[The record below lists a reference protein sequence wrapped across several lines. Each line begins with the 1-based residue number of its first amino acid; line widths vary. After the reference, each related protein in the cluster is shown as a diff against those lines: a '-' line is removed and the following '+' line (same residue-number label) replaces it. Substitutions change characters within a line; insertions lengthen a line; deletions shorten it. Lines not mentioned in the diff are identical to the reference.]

1 MATLH
6 KRSGVFFAVLGS
18 GLLTLIIAFSNLTD
32 YSTNFEFVKHVLS
45 MDSIFENSTVKY
57 RSITNNTI
65 HHIAYLF
72 IITLE
77 ITMAYFFITSAI
89 QIYLQRKK
97 STDQFNLAKKNAYIG
112 VSLGILLWF
121 IGFTV
126 IGGEWFS
133 MWQSNHWN
141 GLAPADRIVSFFM
154 LTYLALVIVD

>member
-1 MATLH
+1 MASLH
-6 KRSGVFFAVLGS
+6 KRSGIFFAVLGC

-32 YSTNFEFVKHVLS
+32 YSTNFQFVKHVLS

-65 HHIAYLF
+65 HHLAYLF
-72 IITLE
+72 IITLDLS
-77 ITMAYFFITSAI
+77 MAYFFITSAS
-89 QIYLQRKK
+89 QLYLQRKNSK
-97 STDQFNLAKKNAYIG
+97 EQFNLAKKNAYIG

-133 MWQSNHWN
+133 MWQSNDWN
-141 GLAPADRIVSFFM
+141 GLAPADRIISFIM
-154 LTYLALVIVD
+154 LTYLALVVVD

>member
-65 HHIAYLF
+65 HHLSYLF
-72 IITLE
+72 IIMLE
-77 ITMAYFFITSAI
+77 ITMAYFFITSAV
-89 QIYLQRKK
+89 QMYLQMKNSK
-97 STDQFNLAKKNAYIG
+97 EQFNLSKKNAYIG

-133 MWQSNHWN
+133 MWQSNDWN
-141 GLAPADRIVSFFM
+141 GLEEANRIVSFFI

>member
-1 MATLH
+1 MASLH
-6 KRSGVFFAVLGS
+6 KRSGIFFAVLGC

-45 MDSIFENSTVKY
+45 MDSIFENSSVKY

-65 HHIAYLF
+65 HHFAYLF

-77 ITMAYFFITSAI
+77 LSMAYFFITSAI
-89 QIYLQRKK
+89 QLYLQRKNSK
-97 STDQFNLAKKNAYIG
+97 EQFNLAKKNAYIG

-126 IGGEWFS
+126 VGGEWFS
-133 MWQSNHWN
+133 MWQSNDWN
-141 GLAPADRIVSFFM
+141 GLAPADRIISFIM
-154 LTYLALVIVD
+154 LTYLALVVVD

>member
-32 YSTNFEFVKHVLS
+32 YSTNFEFVKHVLN

-65 HHIAYLF
+65 HHLSYLF

-77 ITMAYFFITSAI
+77 ITMAYFFITSAV
-89 QIYLQRKK
+89 QMYLQIKNSK
-97 STDQFNLAKKNAYIG
+97 EQFNLAKKNAYIG

-133 MWQSNHWN
+133 MWQSNDWN
-141 GLAPADRIVSFFM
+141 GLEEANRIVSFFM

>member
-1 MATLH
+1 MATLY

-65 HHIAYLF
+65 HHLSYLF
-72 IITLE
+72 IIMLE
-77 ITMAYFFITSAI
+77 ITMAYFFITSAV
-89 QIYLQRKK
+89 QMYLQMKNSK
-97 STDQFNLAKKNAYIG
+97 EQFNLSKKNAYIG

-133 MWQSNHWN
+133 MWQSNDWN
-141 GLAPADRIVSFFM
+141 GLEEANRIVSFFM

>member
-65 HHIAYLF
+65 HHLSYLF
-72 IITLE
+72 IIMLE
-77 ITMAYFFITSAI
+77 ITMAYFFITSAV
-89 QIYLQRKK
+89 QMYLQMKNSK
-97 STDQFNLAKKNAYIG
+97 EQFNLAKKNADIG

-133 MWQSNHWN
+133 MWQSNDWN
-141 GLAPADRIVSFFM
+141 GLEVANRIVSFFM

>member
-32 YSTNFEFVKHVLS
+32 YNTNFEFVKHVLS

-65 HHIAYLF
+65 HHLSYLF
-72 IITLE
+72 IIMLE
-77 ITMAYFFITSAI
+77 ITMAYFFITSAV
-89 QIYLQRKK
+89 QMYLQMKNSK
-97 STDQFNLAKKNAYIG
+97 EQFNLAKKNAYIG

-133 MWQSNHWN
+133 MWQSNDWN
-141 GLAPADRIVSFFM
+141 GLEVANRIVSFFM

>member
-65 HHIAYLF
+65 HHLSYLF
-72 IITLE
+72 IIMLE
-77 ITMAYFFITSAI
+77 ITMAYFFITSAV
-89 QIYLQRKK
+89 QMYLQIKNSK
-97 STDQFNLAKKNAYIG
+97 EQFNLAKKNAYIG

-133 MWQSNHWN
+133 MWQSNDWN
-141 GLAPADRIVSFFM
+141 GLEVANRIVSFFM

>member
-65 HHIAYLF
+65 HHLSYLF
-72 IITLE
+72 IIMLE
-77 ITMAYFFITSAI
+77 ITMAYFFITSAV
-89 QIYLQRKK
+89 QMYLQIKNSK
-97 STDQFNLAKKNAYIG
+97 EQFNLAKKNAYIG

-133 MWQSNHWN
+133 MWQSNDWN
-141 GLAPADRIVSFFM
+141 GLEEANRIVSFFM

>member
-65 HHIAYLF
+65 HHLSYLF
-72 IITLE
+72 IIMLE
-77 ITMAYFFITSAI
+77 ITMAYFFITSAV
-89 QIYLQRKK
+89 QMYLQMKNSK
-97 STDQFNLAKKNAYIG
+97 EQFNLAKKNAYIG

-133 MWQSNHWN
+133 MWQSNDWN
-141 GLAPADRIVSFFM
+141 GLEEANRIVSFFM

>member
-1 MATLH
+1 MASLH
-6 KRSGVFFAVLGS
+6 KRSGIFFAVLGC

-32 YSTNFEFVKHVLS
+32 YSTNFQFVKHVLS

-65 HHIAYLF
+65 HHLAYLF

-77 ITMAYFFITSAI
+77 LSMAYFFITSAT
-89 QIYLQRKK
+89 QLYLQRKNSK
-97 STDQFNLAKKNAYIG
+97 EQFNLAKKNAYIG

-133 MWQSNHWN
+133 MWQSNDWN
-141 GLAPADRIVSFFM
+141 GLAPADRIISFIM
-154 LTYLALVIVD
+154 LTYLALVVVD

>member
-1 MATLH
+1 MASLH
-6 KRSGVFFAVLGS
+6 KRSGIFFAVLGC
-18 GLLTLIIAFSNLTD
+18 GLLTLIIAFSNITD
-32 YSTNFEFVKHVLS
+32 YNTNFEFVKHVLS

-65 HHIAYLF
+65 HHLAYLF

-77 ITMAYFFITSAI
+77 LSMAYFFITSAI
-89 QIYLQRKK
+89 QLYQHRENSNEL
-97 STDQFNLAKKNAYIG
+97 FNLAKKNAYIG

-126 IGGEWFS
+126 VGGEWFS
-133 MWQSNHWN
+133 MWQSNDWN

-154 LTYLALVIVD
+154 LTYLALVVVD

>member
-1 MATLH
+1 MASLH
-6 KRSGVFFAVLGS
+6 KRSGIFFAVLGC

-32 YSTNFEFVKHVLS
+32 YSTNFQFVKHVLS

-65 HHIAYLF
+65 HHLAYLF

-77 ITMAYFFITSAI
+77 LSMAYFFITSAS
-89 QIYLQRKK
+89 QLYLQRKNSK
-97 STDQFNLAKKNAYIG
+97 EQFNLAKKNAYIG

-133 MWQSNHWN
+133 MWQSNDWN
-141 GLAPADRIVSFFM
+141 GLAPADRIISFIM
-154 LTYLALVIVD
+154 LTYLALVVVD

>member
-65 HHIAYLF
+65 HHLSYLF
-72 IITLE
+72 IIMLE
-77 ITMAYFFITSAI
+77 ITMAYFFITSAV
-89 QIYLQRKK
+89 QMYLQMKNSK
-97 STDQFNLAKKNAYIG
+97 EQFNLSKKNAYIG

-133 MWQSNHWN
+133 MWQSNDWN

>member
-65 HHIAYLF
+65 HHLSYLF
-72 IITLE
+72 IIMLE
-77 ITMAYFFITSAI
+77 ITMAYFFITSAV
-89 QIYLQRKK
+89 QMYLQMKNSK
-97 STDQFNLAKKNAYIG
+97 EQFNLAKKNAYIG

-133 MWQSNHWN
+133 MWQSNDWN
-141 GLAPADRIVSFFM
+141 GLEEANRIV
-154 LTYLALVIVD
+154 II

>member
-1 MATLH
+1 MATLY

-65 HHIAYLF
+65 HHLSYLF
-72 IITLE
+72 IIMLE
-77 ITMAYFFITSAI
+77 ITMAYFFITSAV
-89 QIYLQRKK
+89 QMYLQMKNSK
-97 STDQFNLAKKNAYIG
+97 EQFNLAKKNAYIG

-133 MWQSNHWN
+133 MWQSNDWN
-141 GLAPADRIVSFFM
+141 GLEVANRIVSFFM

>member
-65 HHIAYLF
+65 HHLSYLF
-72 IITLE
+72 IIMLE
-77 ITMAYFFITSAI
+77 ITMAYFFITSAV
-89 QIYLQRKK
+89 QMYLQMKNSK
-97 STDQFNLAKKNAYIG
+97 EQFNLAKKNAYIG

-121 IGFTV
+121 IGFTA

-133 MWQSNHWN
+133 MWQSNDWN
-141 GLAPADRIVSFFM
+141 GLEVANRIVSFFM

>member
-65 HHIAYLF
+65 HHLSYLF
-72 IITLE
+72 IIMLE
-77 ITMAYFFITSAI
+77 ITMAYFFITSAV
-89 QIYLQRKK
+89 QMYLQMKNSK
-97 STDQFNLAKKNAYIG
+97 EQFNLSKKNAYIG

-133 MWQSNHWN
+133 MWQSNDWN
-141 GLAPADRIVSFFM
+141 GLEEANRIVSFFM

>member
-65 HHIAYLF
+65 HHLSYLF
-72 IITLE
+72 IIMLE
-77 ITMAYFFITSAI
+77 ITMAYFFITSAV
-89 QIYLQRKK
+89 QMYLQMKNSK
-97 STDQFNLAKKNAYIG
+97 EQFNLAKKNAYIG

-133 MWQSNHWN
+133 MWQSNDWN
-141 GLAPADRIVSFFM
+141 GLEVANRIVSFFM

>member
-1 MATLH
+1 MATLY

-65 HHIAYLF
+65 HHLSYLF
-72 IITLE
+72 IIMLE
-77 ITMAYFFITSAI
+77 ITMAYFFITSAV
-89 QIYLQRKK
+89 QMYLQMKNSK
-97 STDQFNLAKKNAYIG
+97 EQFNLAKKNAYIG

-133 MWQSNHWN
+133 MWQSNDWN
-141 GLAPADRIVSFFM
+141 GLEEANRIVSFFM

>member
-65 HHIAYLF
+65 HHLSYLF
-72 IITLE
+72 IIMLE
-77 ITMAYFFITSAI
+77 ITMAYFFITSAV
-89 QIYLQRKK
+89 QMYLQIKNSK
-97 STDQFNLAKKNAYIG
+97 EQFNLAKKNAYIG

-133 MWQSNHWN
+133 MWQSNDWN

>member
-1 MATLH
+1 MAALH

-65 HHIAYLF
+65 HHLSYLF
-72 IITLE
+72 IIMLE
-77 ITMAYFFITSAI
+77 ITMAYFFITSAV
-89 QIYLQRKK
+89 QMYLQMKNSK
-97 STDQFNLAKKNAYIG
+97 EQFNLAKKNAYIG

-133 MWQSNHWN
+133 MWQSNDWN
-141 GLAPADRIVSFFM
+141 GLEVANRIVSFFM

>member
-1 MATLH
+1 MASLH
-6 KRSGVFFAVLGS
+6 KRSGIFFAVLGC

-32 YSTNFEFVKHVLS
+32 YSTNFQFVKHVLS

-65 HHIAYLF
+65 HHLAYLF

-77 ITMAYFFITSAI
+77 LSMAYFFITSAI
-89 QIYLQRKK
+89 QLYLQRKNNK
-97 STDQFNLAKKNAYIG
+97 EQFNLAKKNAYIG

-133 MWQSNHWN
+133 MWQSNDWN
-141 GLAPADRIVSFFM
+141 GQAPADRIISFIM
-154 LTYLALVIVD
+154 LTYLALVVVD